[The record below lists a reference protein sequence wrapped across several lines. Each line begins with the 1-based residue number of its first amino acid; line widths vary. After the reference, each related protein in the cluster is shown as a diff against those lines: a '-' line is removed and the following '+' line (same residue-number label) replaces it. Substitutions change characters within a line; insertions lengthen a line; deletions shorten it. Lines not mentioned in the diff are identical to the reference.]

1 MSNANTLILIDGS
14 AYLYRAYHALPPL
27 TTPEGL
33 PTGALYGMTQMLKSV
48 LKRYQ
53 PHYAAVIFDAKGPT
67 FRTRLYA
74 DYKANR
80 AAMADDLVQQLPKIY
95 ELVQALGFPLLMET
109 EVEADDVIATLA
121 KQAEAQG
128 MHTFILSGDKDFAQL
143 VNAQITLIDTLTM
156 IQFDEAA
163 IQAKFGIP
171 PALIVDYL
179 ALIGDNVDNIPG
191 VNKVGPKTAVK
202 WLTQYGSLAHLIAH
216 AEDIS
221 GKVGEHL
228 RAALPWLQHTAPA
241 LLTLRTQV
249 PLAYT
254 PQQLTLKPPQIEDL
268 RRLYKQL
275 AFKQWLKDLPPPQQ
289 TTPQHPYSLI
299 LTQTEFEH
307 WLRQLQQAP
316 LFAFDTETTGLDYLT
331 AQIVGVSFALGP
343 EQAAYVP
350 LAHDYPGAPEQ
361 LSREQVLK
369 ALKPLLEAAQPSK
382 IGQNLKYDQHILA
395 NHGIQLQGG
404 IYDTMLE
411 SYVLN
416 STATAHDMDSLAL
429 KYLDKQTTS
438 FEDIAGKGK
447 KQLTFNQIEIAQAGA
462 YAAEDADITWQ
473 LHEQLWPRL
482 QAQPGLKQVFTTIEM
497 PLVPVLARME
507 RHGVCIDKAHLQTQS
522 QHLAQ
527 QLAEL
532 AQQIYHQ
539 AGESFNLNS
548 PKQLQ
553 QILFHKL
560 KLPVFKKTP
569 KGEPSTAVEVL
580 EALAQQYTL
589 PQLILD
595 YRSLSKL
602 KSTYTDTLPQ
612 QIHPHTGRLHT
623 SYHQAVT
630 ATGRLSSSQP
640 NLQNIPIRSAAGR
653 RIRQAFVAPQGY
665 RVLAADYSQ
674 IELRL
679 MAHLSQD
686 EKLLAAFAAGEDIHH
701 ATAAEVFAVDS
712 VTPEQRRRAKA
723 INFGLIYGMQA
734 YGLAK
739 QLGIETQEA
748 QSYIDTYFQ
757 RYTQVKAYM
766 EQTRALAKQQGYVE
780 TLLGRRLYI
789 ADIHSA
795 HPQKR
800 QYAERSAI
808 NAPLQGSA
816 ADVIKLAMIQVDQWI
831 ENNKLDIKMTM
842 QVHDELV
849 FEVHHTQVEAAIEV
863 ISRLMK
869 EVVSL
874 RVALG
879 VNSAVGDNW
888 EQAHA

>member
-14 AYLYRAYHALPPL
+14 AYLYRAYHALPAL

-48 LKRYQ
+48 LNRYQ

-67 FRTRLYA
+67 FRTTLYA

-143 VNAQITLIDTLTM
+143 VNAQISLIDTMTM
-156 IQFDEAA
+156 TQFDEAA

-179 ALIGDNVDNIPG
+179 ALIGDSVDNIPG

-268 RRLYKQL
+268 RRLFKQL
-275 AFKQWLKDLPPPQQ
+275 AFKQWLKDLPPPQH

-316 LFAFDTETTGLDYLT
+316 LFAFDTETTGLNYLT

-343 EQAAYVP
+343 KQAAYVP

-429 KYLDKQTTS
+429 NYLDKQTIH

-447 KQLTFNQIEIAQAGA
+447 KQLTFNQIE
-462 YAAEDADITWQ
+462 
-473 LHEQLWPRL
+473 
-482 QAQPGLKQVFTTIEM
+482 
-497 PLVPVLARME
+497 
-507 RHGVCIDKAHLQTQS
+507 
-522 QHLAQ
+522 
-527 QLAEL
+527 
-532 AQQIYHQ
+532 
-539 AGESFNLNS
+539 
-548 PKQLQ
+548 
-553 QILFHKL
+553 
-560 KLPVFKKTP
+560 
-569 KGEPSTAVEVL
+569 
-580 EALAQQYTL
+580 
-589 PQLILD
+589 
-595 YRSLSKL
+595 
-602 KSTYTDTLPQ
+602 
-612 QIHPHTGRLHT
+612 
-623 SYHQAVT
+623 
-630 ATGRLSSSQP
+630 
-640 NLQNIPIRSAAGR
+640 
-653 RIRQAFVAPQGY
+653 
-665 RVLAADYSQ
+665 
-674 IELRL
+674 
-679 MAHLSQD
+679 
-686 EKLLAAFAAGEDIHH
+686 
-701 ATAAEVFAVDS
+701 
-712 VTPEQRRRAKA
+712 
-723 INFGLIYGMQA
+723 
-734 YGLAK
+734 
-739 QLGIETQEA
+739 
-748 QSYIDTYFQ
+748 
-757 RYTQVKAYM
+757 
-766 EQTRALAKQQGYVE
+766 
-780 TLLGRRLYI
+780 
-789 ADIHSA
+789 
-795 HPQKR
+795 
-800 QYAERSAI
+800 
-808 NAPLQGSA
+808 
-816 ADVIKLAMIQVDQWI
+816 
-831 ENNKLDIKMTM
+831 
-842 QVHDELV
+842 
-849 FEVHHTQVEAAIEV
+849 
-863 ISRLMK
+863 
-869 EVVSL
+869 
-874 RVALG
+874 
-879 VNSAVGDNW
+879 
-888 EQAHA
+888 